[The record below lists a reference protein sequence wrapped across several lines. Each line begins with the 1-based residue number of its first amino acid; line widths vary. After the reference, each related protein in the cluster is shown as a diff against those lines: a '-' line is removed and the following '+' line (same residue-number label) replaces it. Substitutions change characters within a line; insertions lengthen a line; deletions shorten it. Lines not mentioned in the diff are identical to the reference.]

1 MKEYIPRD
9 TASFKILSFI
19 KAYEELYKFE
29 KEHKEMPRL
38 SKYTQKLA
46 DWLITQQ
53 LVVVKE

>member
-29 KEHKEMPRL
+29 KENKEMPRL